1 VRLLLCAL
9 GPGAFPTRQL
19 PDDVAAG
26 VSRKQ
31 RLGRVAC
38 VRALRSLPG
47 LPGYLHAWRFA
58 SRTARTWA
66 RAREGRRMHAE
77 TTPTGWW
84 ALTVNLTLHRRW
96 APPRHT
102 RAAGRPQLGPEPPR
116 PTRWRQVPGR
126 RAGRRRAAD
135 RGPQQRRARMR
146 GRRGTHGR
154 RALAVHLHAARG
166 RLLPPDARAARR
178 AGRRQPLL
186 RAGGRPHN
194 ALRKLICRTGDQ
206 AGGRWPVHTYTARL
220 MHRSARARTHD
231 GVSPVTTGRL
241 PAGQTCAR
249 RLLQLAPQEATQSL
263 LALLKQ

>member
-116 PTRWRQVPGR
+116 PPRWRQVPGR
-126 RAGRRRAAD
+126 RAGRRRAAE
-135 RGPQQRRARMR
+135 RGPQQRRARVR
-146 GRRGTHGR
+146 GRRGAHGR
-154 RALAVHLHAARG
+154 RALAVHVHAARG
-166 RLLPPDARAARR
+166 RLLPADACAARR

-186 RAGGRPHN
+186 RAGGRPHTP
-194 ALRKLICRTGDQ
+194 CVSSF
-206 AGGRWPVHTYTARL
+206 AGQEIRL
-220 MHRSARARTHD
+220 VAD
-231 GVSPVTTGRL
+231 GLFTPTL
-241 PAGQTCAR
+241 PASYTGAR
-249 RLLQLAPQEATQSL
+249 VHECMMACHLFRQVGCQRGRHVPGACSTSRPK
-263 LALLKQ
+263 KQPRVCWHF